1 VIDPLG
7 EFCLHLDLSG
17 DALSASEQQLLYIQR
32 NLKEP
37 KLIGFYHRSCWV

>member
-7 EFCLHLDLSG
+7 ELCLHLDLSG
-17 DALSASEQQLLYIQR
+17 DALSASEQQSLDVQR
-32 NLKEP
+32 NLKEL